1 MRVCK
6 YLNQRVRRI
15 GEKNGKSF
23 KSFLKKRKKD
33 KKHME
38 RLSFITESNNEFL
51 LRLPVV
57 EDCLKEYLNNQG
69 FCRDVC
75 ESCN

>member
-1 MRVCK
+1 MCVCK
-6 YLNQRVRRI
+6 CLNQRVRRI
-15 GEKNGKSF
+15 GEKNGKPF
-23 KSFLKKRKKD
+23 KNLKKKTKKT

>member
-1 MRVCK
+1 MKFRVLFGVLRKICLEKYIKRFFLRVCK

-33 KKHME
+33 KKTHGE
-38 RLSFITESNNEFL
+38 IEFH
-51 LRLPVV
+51 
-57 EDCLKEYLNNQG
+57 N
-69 FCRDVC
+69 
-75 ESCN
+75 